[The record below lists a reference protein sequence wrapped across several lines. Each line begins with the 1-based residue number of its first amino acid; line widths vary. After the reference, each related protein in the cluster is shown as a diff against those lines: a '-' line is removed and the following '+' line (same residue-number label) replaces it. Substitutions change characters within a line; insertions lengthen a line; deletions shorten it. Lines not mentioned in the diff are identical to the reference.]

1 MGTDLRQ
8 GKNLFFC
15 IDEGTAIKLFCS
27 MMRLCTLF
35 VPANAAGSF
44 ILLLLLLLLFVAV
57 VAAVT
62 LVWVF

>member
-8 GKNLFFC
+8 GKNLFLC

-27 MMRLCTLF
+27 MMKTLYF
-35 VPANAAGSF
+35 VPANAPGSF
-44 ILLLLLLLLFVAV
+44 YPLLLLLLLLFVAV